1 MTDRALVLGG
11 GGFTGIAWMWGVLAG
26 LAADGVDLT
35 GADLVVGTSAGS
47 VVGTQVAAGLD
58 LEERFAAQ
66 LVPLPGEVA
75 VALRPATLLRFGV
88 ALLGRPTPETVRRRI
103 GRIALAVPT
112 VPEEERLRLVGD
124 RLRVTEW
131 PERALRVTA
140 VDAATGEFRVFD
152 RTCGV
157 PLRQAVSASCAV
169 PGIWPPITAGGR
181 RYVDGGLRSPAN
193 ADLAAGYARVV
204 VLAPVVRGIGP
215 IVGVEEQVAE
225 LRERARVVQVSPDAA
240 AREAIG
246 RNALDPA
253 RRPLAARA
261 GRTQAGAVAAA
272 VRAVWEG

>member
-215 IVGVEEQVAE
+215 IVGVEQQVAE

-253 RRPLAARA
+253 RRSLAARA
-261 GRTQAGAVAAA
+261 GRIQAGLVAAA